1 MVETNLDELEAR
13 IEQLL
18 DSYQK
23 TRRENRELKKQ
34 QAENERLNAELRRRL
49 ANVIERIEA
58 LEQE

>member
-1 MVETNLDELEAR
+1 MAETNLDELEAR